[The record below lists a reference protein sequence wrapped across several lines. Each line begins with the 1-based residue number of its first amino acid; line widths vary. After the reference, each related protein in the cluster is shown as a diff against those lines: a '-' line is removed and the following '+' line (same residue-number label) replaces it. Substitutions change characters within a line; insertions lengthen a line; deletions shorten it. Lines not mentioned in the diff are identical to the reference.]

1 MNVQEYLDR
10 IGFTGPK
17 PDRADL
23 AYLKKLHNCHQT
35 SVPFENFDAMSGTIT
50 NLTLLEM
57 HLC

>member
-23 AYLKKLHNCHQT
+23 VNLKRLLNCHQT
-35 SVPFENFDAMSGTIT
+35 SVPFKNFDAMSGNIT
-50 NLTLLEM
+50 NLTL
-57 HLC
+57 